1 MGTQFRHLNSERVNY
16 LEIFVPT
23 WVFVPTSRVI
33 GKHWWGLIP
42 AKAVYKDNFPIGI
55 PIP

>member
-16 LEIFVPT
+16 LETFVPT